1 MKLNEIIILNILVLG
16 LNLIFIGDNSLM
28 GVINLFT
35 GFYITVG
42 SIIITI
48 LSVIKRDKKSII
60 IYFSG
65 MMFFIMA
72 AYLYSEAFD
81 KADATSYSELS
92 SWYKFGPGIF
102 YSLGILISLNLY
114 FILNKKDNK
123 K

>member
-60 IYFSG
+60 IYSLKNIQNLVCQFS
-65 MMFFIMA
+65 
-72 AYLYSEAFD
+72 L
-81 KADATSYSELS
+81 ELL
-92 SWYKFGPGIF
+92 F
-102 YSLGILISLNLY
+102 
-114 FILNKKDNK
+114 
-123 K
+123 